1 MGKNTQIF
9 LLGLVFVISG
19 AAGYLIEDAFW
30 GDVNKQIEEV
40 QETVQPEV
48 VLSPVPV
55 VEVTEVTKMAS
66 GKYEFT
72 ATASTESGDTELKY
86 VLYGDA
92 ECTKE
97 IIGNYDGKFIDVPAV
112 ESQTYYL
119 KVWNIRADIWSEL
132 ISVTGFAVPQVY
144 RIPNPLT
151 RDQVQTIINNYS
163 SASKADINNKIVPSC
178 PIILQNGLRAGE
190 RALSHISEIDM
201 KLKHNLWKSVEVV
214 HIDYDGVGKV
224 NKIVINVTYP

>member
-132 ISVTGFAVPQVY
+132 ISVTGFVAPQEFK
-144 RIPNPLT
+144 IAKPLT
-151 RDQVQTIINNYS
+151 KADIQTIINDYY
-163 SASKADINNKIVPSC
+163 SASKEDINVKISSKCAIVPQGMRDDDIGVSTLGDVSAKLTNEVWSSVNVVD
-178 PIILQNGLRAGE
+178 IDHDSAG
-190 RALSHISEIDM
+190 RVSR
-201 KLKHNLWKSVEVV
+201 V
-214 HIDYDGVGKV
+214 
-224 NKIVINVTYP
+224 VINVTY

>member
-19 AAGYLIEDAFW
+19 AAGYLIEDVFG
-30 GDVNKQIEEV
+30 GDVNKPIEEV

-48 VLSPVPV
+48 VLSPIPV

-66 GKYEFT
+66 GKYEFA

-97 IIGNYDGKFIDVPAV
+97 VIGNYDGKFIDIPAI

-119 KVWNIRADIWSEL
+119 KVWNIRANVWSE
-132 ISVTGFAVPQVY
+132 SVPVTGFVAQQEY
-144 RIPNPLT
+144 KITKLT
-151 RDQVQTIINNYS
+151 KAEIEAIIKDYS
-163 SASKADINNKIVPSC
+163 AASKDDINNRISKNVKIEC
-178 PIILQNGLRAGE
+178 RGLNAEDRGVSTIGE
-190 RALSHISEIDM
+190 ISS
-201 KLKHNLWKSVEVV
+201 NLNVRIWSSAEVV
-214 HIDYDGVGKV
+214 DVDYDGAGRL
-224 NKIVINVTYP
+224 NKLVINVTY

>member
-19 AAGYLIEDAFW
+19 AAGYLIEDAFG
-30 GDVNKQIEEV
+30 GDVNKPIEEV

-48 VLSPVPV
+48 VLSPIPV

-66 GKYEFT
+66 GKYEFA

-97 IIGNYDGKFIDVPAV
+97 VIGNYDGKFIDIPAI

-119 KVWNIRADIWSEL
+119 KVWNIRTNIWSEVVPV
-132 ISVTGFAVPQVY
+132 SGFIVQQEY
-144 RIPNPLT
+144 KITKLT
-151 RDQVQTIINNYS
+151 QAEVEAIIKDYS
-163 SASKADINNKIVPSC
+163 AASKDDINNRIAKGIKIEC
-178 PIILQNGLRAGE
+178 QGLAAEDRGVSTIGE
-190 RALSHISEIDM
+190 VSSNLNLGIWSSVDVLSIGH
-201 KLKHNLWKSVEVV
+201 
-214 HIDYDGVGKV
+214 DGVGRLNRLLIK
-224 NKIVINVTYP
+224 VTY

>member
-19 AAGYLIEDAFW
+19 AAGYLIEDAFG
-30 GDVNKQIEEV
+30 GDVNKPIEEV

-48 VLSPVPV
+48 VLSPIPV

-66 GKYEFT
+66 GKYEFA

-97 IIGNYDGKFIDVPAV
+97 VIGNYDGKFIDIPAI

-119 KVWNIRADIWSEL
+119 KVWNIREDVWSEP
-132 ISVTGFAVPQVY
+132 ISVTGFVVPQVY

-151 RDQVQTIINNYS
+151 KDQVQTIINNYS
-163 SASKADINNKIVPSC
+163 SASKDDVNNKIVPSC
-178 PIILQNGLRAGE
+178 PIILQNGLRDGE

-201 KLKHNLWKSVEVV
+201 KLKNDLWESVEVV
-214 HIDYDGVGKV
+214 DIDHDGVGKV

>member
-132 ISVTGFAVPQVY
+132 ISVTGFVAPQEFK
-144 RIPNPLT
+144 IAKPLT
-151 RDQVQTIINNYS
+151 KADIQTIINDYY
-163 SASKADINNKIVPSC
+163 SASKEDINVKISSKCAIVPQGMRDDDIGVST
-178 PIILQNGLRAGE
+178 LGDVSAKLTNGVWSSVNVVDIDHDSAG
-190 RALSHISEIDM
+190 RVSR
-201 KLKHNLWKSVEVV
+201 V
-214 HIDYDGVGKV
+214 
-224 NKIVINVTYP
+224 VINVTY